1 MSDGETQD
9 SELIYELEANPPT
22 AEKFLQHYNTYLQVL

>member
-9 SELIYELEANPPT
+9 SELIYELEANLPT
-22 AEKFLQHYNTYLQVL
+22 TEKFFTALQDSS